1 MQNLSALSDEQL
13 LEDIQKLLG
22 SERQLLVQHLRYL
35 IEIED
40 RRLALRAAY
49 SSLFELCTE
58 QLHMSEGQAFRRI
71 NAARLGRRFP
81 LVLELIESGAV
92 HLSALVILRDVLTEQ
107 NHQELLRQASGQS
120 KRQVQ
125 ALVAGHFPKPDAPS
139 KIRKLP
145 EQTDGPAESET
156 PAPAKPPVRAP
167 APPSVEPLSAARY
180 RVQFTASQEL
190 RDKLE
195 LAQDR
200 LSHANPSRDLAVVL
214 EQAVDL
220 LLAKLERAKLAKT
233 DRPAKQRAGPSMA
246 R

>member
-1 MQNLSALSDEQL
+1 MRRVHWVYGDA
-13 LEDIQKLLG
+13 
-22 SERQLLVQHLRYL
+22 R
-35 IEIED
+35 EIED

-58 QLHMSEGQAFRRI
+58 QLHLSEGQAFRRI

-81 LVLELIESGAV
+81 LVLELVESGAV

-107 NHQELLRQASGQS
+107 NHEELLRQASGQS

-125 ALVAGHFPKPDAPS
+125 ALVAAYFPKPDAPS

-145 EQTDGPAESET
+145 EEQPSPGGELALALQSERAESET
-156 PAPAKPPVRAP
+156 PAPATPPLRAP

-180 RVQFTASQEL
+180 KVQFTASQEL

-200 LSHANPSRDLAVVL
+200 LSHANTALQS
-214 EQAVDL
+214 
-220 LLAKLERAKLAKT
+220 
-233 DRPAKQRAGPSMA
+233 QRFS
-246 R
+246 